1 MKEDQLAKLQLEH
14 DAEALELA
22 ALQED
27 EELSLTIMSGGRL
40 DQQPIQVRGFAHS
53 LASCSNHSRGFVRLC
68 CAVWTLSDS
77 LLHILARCGTSRLAT
92 KGRAERCSRGRSW
105 GLRAARRSWA

>member
-1 MKEDQLAKLQLEH
+1 MKEDQLAKLQLVKLPRDRWHLGCILPRVPAISLRTQEH

-40 DQQPIQVRGFAHS
+40 DQQPIQVRDFA
-53 LASCSNHSRGFVRLC
+53 
-68 CAVWTLSDS
+68 T
-77 LLHILARCGTSRLAT
+77 IL
-92 KGRAERCSRGRSW
+92 W
-105 GLRAARRSWA
+105 LRV

>member
-1 MKEDQLAKLQLEH
+1 MRAGTYANVSVQRKMKEDQLAKLQLVSCHEIAGIWVAFFQECQQSRCGQEH

-40 DQQPIQVRGFAHS
+40 DQQPIQVRDFAHS
-53 LASCSNHSRGFVRLC
+53 LDSCLKPVQRLR
-68 CAVWTLSDS
+68 TF
-77 LLHILARCGTSRLAT
+77 LLRHLDLV
-92 KGRAERCSRGRSW
+92 
-105 GLRAARRSWA
+105 

>member
-1 MKEDQLAKLQLEH
+1 MRAGTYANVSVQRKMKEDQLAKLQLEH

-40 DQQPIQVRGFAHS
+40 DQQPIQVRDFAHS
-53 LASCSNHSRGFVRLC
+53 RTSCLKPFQESTGFTRLQPSDLSSVHSVLF
-68 CAVWTLSDS
+68 
-77 LLHILARCGTSRLAT
+77 
-92 KGRAERCSRGRSW
+92 
-105 GLRAARRSWA
+105 